1 MLTADRLRELLDYN
15 PEAGTFRWKVGS
27 RNARVGAEAGSVSKV
42 SGYRQI
48 GIGGRIYYAHRLAF
62 LLMDGSQPELV
73 DHISGDRADNRWANL
88 RPATKAQ
95 NNVNSGVARHNTSG
109 VRGVH
114 WCQATKK
121 WRACLSINNRPKHLG
136 RFATKAEAAKAY
148 EEAAAAQHGEFVR
161 IRDHHSDAAGLPPG
175 A

>member
-1 MLTADRLRELLDYN
+1 MLNADRLREILDYD
-15 PEAGTFRWKVGS
+15 PETGAFRWKVTRG
-27 RNARVGAEAGSVSKV
+27 NVPAGTEAGSISKV

-62 LLMDGSQPELV
+62 LMMGGSQPELV
-73 DHISGDRADNRWANL
+73 DHVSGDRADNRWANL

-95 NNVNSGVARHNTSG
+95 NNVNGGVARHNTSG

-161 IRDHHSDAAGLPPG
+161 IRDRHPDAEGVPPG